1 MPKDAPEAVARPLDI
16 DALLPEIA
24 LIGDTSLRDKVRS
37 VWLALW
43 ARSEFE
49 DFAAI
54 PTSGEIPYSNLP
66 HMRCVVALALGIAD
80 SFERY
85 HGVKVNRD
93 VLVAACLLQDASK
106 VVEYRPKPG
115 GGIEKTP
122 IGKAVPHAFE
132 AARVALD
139 HGLPLE
145 VVHIIATHSP
155 QAPRFPT
162 SLEGKI
168 IYYADQLD
176 VIAIHGDHWVKEQVI
191 HRDR

>member
-1 MPKDAPEAVARPLDI
+1 MPDDASRATRPALDI
-16 DALLPEIA
+16 DALLPEIV
-24 LIGDTSLRDKVRS
+24 LIQDLSLRDKVRA
-37 VWLALW
+37 VWQALW
-43 ARSEFE
+43 AKSEFT
-49 DFAAI
+49 DFHAV
-54 PTSGEIPYSNLP
+54 PTSGEIPYPNLP
-66 HMRCVVALALGIAD
+66 HMRCVIALALSIAE
-80 SFERY
+80 SFERF
-85 HGVKVNRD
+85 HGKKVDRD
-93 VLVAACLLQDASK
+93 VLIAACLLQDASK
-106 VVEYRPKPG
+106 IVEYRPKHG

-139 HGLPLE
+139 HGIPLE

-155 QAPRFPT
+155 SATRFPS

-191 HRDR
+191 SRG

>member
-1 MPKDAPEAVARPLDI
+1 MPDEAARAARPALDI
-16 DALLPEIA
+16 DTLLPEIA
-24 LIGDTSLRDKVRS
+24 LIEDVSLRDKVRA
-37 VWLALW
+37 VWQALW
-43 ARSEFE
+43 AQSEFT
-49 DFAAI
+49 DFQAV
-54 PTSGEIPYSNLP
+54 PTSGEIPYPNLP
-66 HMRCVVALALGIAD
+66 HMRCVISLALGIAE
-80 SFERY
+80 SFERF
-85 HGVKVNRD
+85 HGKKVDRD
-93 VLVAACLLQDASK
+93 VLIAACLLQDASK
-106 VVEYRPKPG
+106 IVEYRPKAG

-139 HGLPLE
+139 HGIPLE

-155 QAPRFPT
+155 SATRFPS

-191 HRDR
+191 YRG

>member
-1 MPKDAPEAVARPLDI
+1 MPEGRSPSERPTLDI
-16 DALLPEIA
+16 DALLPEIGLIQDAA
-24 LIGDTSLRDKVRS
+24 LREKVRA
-37 VWLALW
+37 VWQALW
-43 ARSEFE
+43 GRSEFT
-49 DFAAI
+49 DFASV
-54 PTSGEIPYSNLP
+54 PTSGEIPYPNLP

-85 HGVKVNRD
+85 HGVTVNRD

-106 VVEYRPKPG
+106 VVEYRPKAG

-139 HGLPLE
+139 HDLPLE

-155 QAPRFPT
+155 QAPRFPA

-191 HRDR
+191 HRG

>member
-1 MPKDAPEAVARPLDI
+1 MPDDGSKTARSALEI
-16 DALLPEIA
+16 DPLLPEIG
-24 LIGDTSLRDKVRS
+24 LIQDAGLRDKVRA
-37 VWLALW
+37 VWQALW
-43 ARSEFE
+43 ARSEFA
-49 DFAAI
+49 DFGAI
-54 PTSGEIPYSNLP
+54 PTSGEIPYPNLP
-66 HMRCVVALALGIAD
+66 HMRCVVALAVGIAD
-80 SFERY
+80 SFERF
-85 HGVKVNRD
+85 HGVKVDRD

-115 GGIEKTP
+115 GGVEKTP

-191 HRDR
+191 HRG

>member
-1 MPKDAPEAVARPLDI
+1 MPDDGPRSTRPALDL
-16 DALLPEIA
+16 DTLLPEIGLVQDA
-24 LIGDTSLRDKVRS
+24 ALRDKVRA
-37 VWLALW
+37 VWQALW
-43 ARSEFE
+43 ARSEFT
-49 DFAAI
+49 DFAAV
-54 PTSGEIPYSNLP
+54 PTSGEIAYPNLP

-80 SFERY
+80 SFERF

-106 VVEYRPKPG
+106 VVEYRPKAG
-115 GGIEKTP
+115 GGVEKTP

-132 AARVALD
+132 AARIALD
-139 HGLPLE
+139 HDLPLE

-155 QAPRFPT
+155 QAPRFPS

-191 HRDR
+191 RR

>member
-1 MPKDAPEAVARPLDI
+1 MPKDGPGATARALDL
-16 DALLPEIA
+16 DALLPEIGLIQDEA
-24 LIGDTSLRDKVRS
+24 LRGKVRR
-37 VWLALW
+37 VWQVLW
-43 ARSEFE
+43 SRSDFA
-49 DFAAI
+49 DFAAV
-54 PTSGEIPYSNLP
+54 PTSGEIPYPNLP

-80 SFERY
+80 SFERF
-85 HGVKVNRD
+85 HGVKVDRD

-106 VVEYRPKPG
+106 VVEYRPKAD

-139 HGLPLE
+139 EGVPLE

-176 VIAIHGDHWVKEQVI
+176 VIAIHGDHWIKEQVI
-191 HRDR
+191 RR

>member
-1 MPKDAPEAVARPLDI
+1 MPKDGPGATARILDL
-16 DALLPEIA
+16 DALLPEIG
-24 LIGDTSLRDKVRS
+24 LIGDAGLREKVRR
-37 VWLALW
+37 VWQALW
-43 ARSEFE
+43 AKSEFD

-54 PTSGEIPYSNLP
+54 PTSGEIAYPNLP

-80 SFERY
+80 SFERF

-132 AARVALD
+132 AARVALEHD
-139 HGLPLE
+139 LPLD

-155 QAPRFPT
+155 QAARFPT

-191 HRDR
+191 HRA

>member
-1 MPKDAPEAVARPLDI
+1 MPKDGQDATARIVDL
-16 DALLPEIA
+16 DALLPEIG
-24 LIGDTSLRDKVRS
+24 LIGDPGLREKVRR
-37 VWLALW
+37 VWQALW
-43 ARSEFE
+43 SRSEFE
-49 DFAAI
+49 DFATV
-54 PTSGEIPYSNLP
+54 PTSGEIAYPNLP

-80 SFERY
+80 SFERF

-132 AARVALD
+132 AARVALEHD
-139 HGLPLE
+139 IPLD

-176 VIAIHGDHWVKEQVI
+176 VIAIHGDHWVKEQFI
-191 HRDR
+191 HRG

>member
-1 MPKDAPEAVARPLDI
+1 MPDDGARAARPALDV

-24 LIGDTSLRDKVRS
+24 LIADASLRDKVRA
-37 VWLALW
+37 VWQVLW
-43 ARSEFE
+43 ARSEFR
-49 DFAAI
+49 DFHAI
-54 PTSGEIPYSNLP
+54 PTSGEIPYPNLP
-66 HMRCVVALALGIAD
+66 HMRCVVALALGIAEK
-80 SFERY
+80 FEKF
-85 HGVKVNRD
+85 HGVKVDRD

-106 VVEYRPKPG
+106 VVEYRPKEG

-132 AARVALD
+132 AARVALEHD
-139 HGLPLE
+139 LPLD

-155 QAPRFPT
+155 QAPRFPS

-191 HRDR
+191 HR

>member
-1 MPKDAPEAVARPLDI
+1 MPKDGQDATARIVDL
-16 DALLPEIA
+16 DALLPEIG
-24 LIGDTSLRDKVRS
+24 LIGDPGLREKVRR
-37 VWLALW
+37 VWQALW

-49 DFAAI
+49 DFAAV
-54 PTSGEIPYSNLP
+54 PTSGEIAYPNLP
-66 HMRCVVALALGIAD
+66 HMRCVVALALGIAE
-80 SFERY
+80 SFERF

-132 AARVALD
+132 AARVALEHD
-139 HGLPLE
+139 IPLD

-176 VIAIHGDHWVKEQVI
+176 VIAIHGDHWVKEQFI
-191 HRDR
+191 HRG